1 VLWRRNKT
9 AKSTGLIH
17 PYCRQDQDMSDDR
30 NNPLES
36 KEYRILKALKLVLTD
51 VVKDTATQP
60 GLKHPLSDRTIEG
73 IRQCL
78 KLIAARERELVE
90 ESGKSQDM
98 RPYFTDEPKKNVVVP
113 ITKIGRKNKDPDEK

>member
-1 VLWRRNKT
+1 
-9 AKSTGLIH
+9 
-17 PYCRQDQDMSDDR
+17 MSDDKTS
-30 NNPLES
+30 PLES
-36 KEYRILKALKLVLTD
+36 KEYQILKALKLVLTD

-90 ESGKSQDM
+90 SAGKTMDM
-98 RPYFTDEPKKNVVVP
+98 RPYYADEPKKNVVVP
-113 ITKIGRKNKDPDEK
+113 ISRISRGKKDPGKK

>member
-1 VLWRRNKT
+1 
-9 AKSTGLIH
+9 
-17 PYCRQDQDMSDDR
+17 MSDDQPNR
-30 NNPLES
+30 LES
-36 KEYRILKALKLVLTD
+36 KEYHILKALKLVLTD

-78 KLIAARERELVE
+78 KLISARERELIE

-98 RPYFTDEPKKNVVVP
+98 RPYFVDEPKKNVVVP
-113 ITKIGRKNKDPDEK
+113 ITKIDRGKKDGPEKK